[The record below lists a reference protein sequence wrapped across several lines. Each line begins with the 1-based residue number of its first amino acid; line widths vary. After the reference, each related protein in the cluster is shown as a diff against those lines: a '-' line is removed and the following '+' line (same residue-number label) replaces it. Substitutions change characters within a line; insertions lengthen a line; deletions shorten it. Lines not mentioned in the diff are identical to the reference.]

1 MQNKPNSRNGKM
13 NINTFLTIRY
23 GNLDTLMS
31 AKTKPK
37 QTQLKPIQ
45 TQLKPIQTQLKPKQ
59 SQFVER
65 AKMNAFAWIENL
77 TIVLIMLLAEFTT
90 LKGANFKRITYSPT
104 GKPELDKYMQ
114 HRTGADLHRCH
125 WNRAFHYVIIGK
137 MLELAEKT
145 LGVII

>member
-1 MQNKPNSRNGKM
+1 LTEAQI
-13 NINTFLTIRY
+13 NINTFITMRY
-23 GNLDTLMS
+23 ENLDTLMGG
-31 AKTKPK
+31 KTKPK

-45 TQLKPIQTQLKPKQ
+45 
-59 SQFVER
+59 SQFVEK

-104 GKPELDKYMQ
+104 GKSELKKYMQ

-125 WNRAFHYVIIGK
+125 WNRTFHYVIIGK
-137 MLELAEKT
+137 MLELADYT
-145 LGVII
+145 LGVLI